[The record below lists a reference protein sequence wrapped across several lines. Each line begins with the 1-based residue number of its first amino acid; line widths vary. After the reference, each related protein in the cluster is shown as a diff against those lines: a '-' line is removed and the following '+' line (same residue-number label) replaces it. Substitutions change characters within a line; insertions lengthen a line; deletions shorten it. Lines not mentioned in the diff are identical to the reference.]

1 MAVQKA
7 MTTGT
12 NGVMDW
18 FDRNATSPY
27 YSVCEIISPTKKE
40 LLFSCN
46 EDSVDNARRILEE
59 NISAFEQNGV
69 NTLYALILHPKKDKT
84 GYITMNTPSHAMLK
98 FRPAELEQPIYGVGA
113 YTGGNGGSNRY
124 EMEKIME
131 KLNLLESKL
140 AESELEDEVD
150 ETPQSPINAMLN
162 NMASNPQVQEALISG
177 LLGVVGG
184 FLNNG
189 KQMTGVAGFNLSQ
202 TNPADIT
209 DEAIMILDSLIKKGV
224 SIDHLRKLDAMSNTK
239 LQSLLIM
246 L

>member
-113 YTGGNGGSNRY
+113 YTGGGGSNRY

-131 KLNLLESKL
+131 KLNLLENKL
-140 AESELEDEVD
+140 AMADEEEDIVD
-150 ETPQSPINAMLN
+150 TPVNPLNAMLY
-162 NMASNPQVQEALISG
+162 NMAANPQVQEALISG

-189 KQMTGVAGFNLSQ
+189 KQMQGVAGINV
-202 TNPADIT
+202 TAEIT
-209 DEAIMILDSLIKKGV
+209 EESLQILDSLMKKGV
-224 SIDHLRKLDAMSNTK
+224 SLDHLRKLDAMPNTK

>member
-98 FRPAELEQPIYGVGA
+98 FRPAELEQPVYGVGA
-113 YTGGNGGSNRY
+113 YTGGGGGGNSY
-124 EMEKIME
+124 AMEKIMD
-131 KLNLLESKL
+131 KLNMLESRL
-140 AESELEDEVD
+140 AANEEFEEIDQV
-150 ETPQSPINAMLN
+150 PQSPINAML
-162 NMASNPQVQEALISG
+162 SNPQVQEALISG
-177 LLGVVGG
+177 LLGVVGNM
-184 FLNNG
+184 LNGG
-189 KQMTGVAGFNLSQ
+189 KPMSGVAGIGNV
-202 TNPADIT
+202 T
-209 DEAIMILDSLIKKGV
+209 DEAVTILDSLIKKGV
-224 SIDHLRKLDAMSNTK
+224 SVEHLRKLDAMSNTK

>member
-12 NGVMDW
+12 SGVMDW

-98 FRPAELEQPIYGVGA
+98 FRPAELEQPVYGVGA
-113 YTGGNGGSNRY
+113 YTGGGGGSNSY
-124 EMEKIME
+124 AMEKIMD
-131 KLNLLESKL
+131 KLNMLESRL
-140 AESELEDEVD
+140 SATEELEEIDEA
-150 ETPQSPINAMLN
+150 PQSPINAML
-162 NMASNPQVQEALISG
+162 SNPQVQEALISG
-177 LLGVVGG
+177 LLGMVGG
-184 FLNNG
+184 FLQNG
-189 KQMTGVAGFNLSQ
+189 KPMSGVAGIDNV
-202 TNPADIT
+202 T
-209 DEAIMILDSLIKKGV
+209 DEAVTILDSLLKKGV
-224 SIDHLRKLDAMSNTK
+224 SVEHLRKLDAMSSAK
-239 LQSLLIM
+239 LKSLLTM

>member
-12 NGVMDW
+12 SGVMDW

-98 FRPAELEQPIYGVGA
+98 FRPAELEQPVYGVGA
-113 YTGGNGGSNRY
+113 YTGGGGGSNRY

-131 KLNLLESKL
+131 KLTMLESKL
-140 AESELEDEVD
+140 AETDQDEYD
-150 ETPQSPINAMLN
+150 EPPQSPINAMIT
-162 NMASNPQVQEALISG
+162 NMCANPHIQEALFSGVLG
-177 LLGVVGG
+177 LLSG
-184 FLNNG
+184 FANNG
-189 KQMTGVAGFNLSQ
+189 KPMTGVAGINV
-202 TNPADIT
+202 TAEIT
-209 DEAIMILDSLIKKGV
+209 EESLQILDSLMKKGV
-224 SIDHLRKLDAMSNTK
+224 SLEHLRKLDAMSNNK

>member
-12 NGVMDW
+12 SGVMDW

-98 FRPAELEQPIYGVGA
+98 FRPAELEQPVYGVGA
-113 YTGGNGGSNRY
+113 YTGGGGGSNSY
-124 EMEKIME
+124 AMEKIMD
-131 KLNLLESKL
+131 KLNMLESRI
-140 AESELEDEVD
+140 AASEEFEEIDEK
-150 ETPQSPINAMLN
+150 PQSPINAML
-162 NMASNPQVQEALISG
+162 SNPQVQEALISG
-177 LLGVVGG
+177 LLGMVGG
-184 FLNNG
+184 FLQNG
-189 KQMTGVAGFNLSQ
+189 KPMSGVAGIGNV
-202 TNPADIT
+202 T
-209 DEAIMILDSLIKKGV
+209 DEAVTILDSLIKKGV
-224 SIDHLRKLDAMSNTK
+224 SVEHLRKLDAMSNTK

>member
-98 FRPAELEQPIYGVGA
+98 FRPAELEQPIYGVGT
-113 YTGGNGGSNRY
+113 YTGGGGSNRY

-131 KLNLLESKL
+131 KLNLLENKL
-140 AESELEDEVD
+140 AMAEEEEDIVD
-150 ETPQSPINAMLN
+150 TPVNPLNAMLH
-162 NMASNPQVQEALISG
+162 NMAANPQVQEALISG

-189 KQMTGVAGFNLSQ
+189 KQMQGVAGINV
-202 TNPADIT
+202 TAEIT
-209 DEAIMILDSLIKKGV
+209 EESLQILDSLMKKGV
-224 SIDHLRKLDAMSNTK
+224 SLDHLRKLDAMPNTK

>member
-12 NGVMDW
+12 SGVMDW

-98 FRPAELEQPIYGVGA
+98 FRPAELEQPVYGVGA
-113 YTGGNGGSNRY
+113 YTGGGGGSHSY
-124 EMEKIME
+124 AMEKIMD
-131 KLNLLESKL
+131 KLNMLESRL
-140 AESELEDEVD
+140 AASEDYEEID
-150 ETPQSPINAMLN
+150 TKPQSPINAML
-162 NMASNPQVQEALISG
+162 SNPQVQEALISG
-177 LLGVVGG
+177 LLGVVGNM
-184 FLNNG
+184 LNGG
-189 KQMTGVAGFNLSQ
+189 KPMSGVAG
-202 TNPADIT
+202 IGVVT
-209 DEAIMILDSLIKKGV
+209 DEAVTILDSLIKKGV
-224 SIDHLRKLDAMSNTK
+224 SVEHLRKLDAMSNTK

>member
-12 NGVMDW
+12 SGVMDW

-46 EDSVDNARRILEE
+46 DDSVDNARRILEE

-98 FRPAELEQPIYGVGA
+98 FRPAELEQPVYGVGA
-113 YTGGNGGSNRY
+113 YTGGGGGSNSY
-124 EMEKIME
+124 AMEKIMD
-131 KLNLLESKL
+131 KLNMLESRL
-140 AESELEDEVD
+140 SATEELEEIDEV
-150 ETPQSPINAMLN
+150 PQSPINAML
-162 NMASNPQVQEALISG
+162 SNPQVQEALISG
-177 LLGVVGG
+177 LLGMVGG
-184 FLNNG
+184 FLQNG
-189 KQMTGVAGFNLSQ
+189 KPMSGVAGIDNV
-202 TNPADIT
+202 T
-209 DEAIMILDSLIKKGV
+209 DEAVTILDSLLKKGV
-224 SIDHLRKLDAMSNTK
+224 SVEHLRKLDAMSSAK
-239 LQSLLIM
+239 LKSLLTM

>member
-27 YSVCEIISPTKKE
+27 YSVCEIISATKKE

-113 YTGGNGGSNRY
+113 YTGGGGSNRY

-140 AESELEDEVD
+140 AENELEDEVY
-150 ETPQSPINAMLN
+150 ETPANPLNAMLN

-177 LLGVVGG
+177 LIGMVGG

-189 KQMTGVAGFNLSQ
+189 KQMQGVAGINV
-202 TNPADIT
+202 TAEIT
-209 DEAIMILDSLIKKGV
+209 EESLQILDSLMKKGV
-224 SIDHLRKLDAMSNTK
+224 SLEHLRKLDAMTNTK
-239 LQSLLIM
+239 LQSLLMM

>member
-12 NGVMDW
+12 SGVMDW

-98 FRPAELEQPIYGVGA
+98 FRPAELEQPVYGVGA
-113 YTGGNGGSNRY
+113 YNGGGGGGNSY
-124 EMEKIME
+124 AMEKIMD
-131 KLNLLESKL
+131 KLNMLESRL
-140 AESELEDEVD
+140 AATEEYEEMDQP
-150 ETPQSPINAMLN
+150 PQSPINAML
-162 NMASNPQVQEALISG
+162 SNPQVQEALISG
-177 LLGVVGG
+177 LLGVVGNM
-184 FLNNG
+184 LNGG
-189 KQMTGVAGFNLSQ
+189 KPINAVAGIGNI
-202 TNPADIT
+202 N
-209 DEAIMILDSLIKKGV
+209 DEAIIILDSLMKKGV
-224 SIDHLRKLDAMSNTK
+224 SIDHLKKLNAMTDSK
-239 LQSLLIM
+239 LQNLLIM

>member
-98 FRPAELEQPIYGVGA
+98 FRPAELEAPVYGVGA
-113 YTGGNGGSNRY
+113 YTGGGGSNRY

-131 KLNLLESKL
+131 KLNLLETRL
-140 AESELEDEVD
+140 AEADLEQYE
-150 ETPQSPINAMLN
+150 ETPQNPLNTMLS
-162 NMASNPQVQEALISG
+162 NMAANPQVQEALISG
-177 LLGVVGG
+177 LIGVVGG

-189 KQMTGVAGFNLSQ
+189 KQMTGVAGIGQVN
-202 TNPADIT
+202 
-209 DEAIMILDSLIKKGV
+209 DEAILILDSLIKKGV
-224 SIDHLRKLDAMSNTK
+224 SLEHLRKLDAMTNTK

>member
-12 NGVMDW
+12 SGVMDW

-98 FRPAELEQPIYGVGA
+98 FRPAELEQPVYGVGA
-113 YTGGNGGSNRY
+113 YTGGGGGNNSY
-124 EMEKIME
+124 AMEKIMD
-131 KLNLLESKL
+131 KLNMLESRL
-140 AESELEDEVD
+140 AAAEEFEEIEEKPKTGID
-150 ETPQSPINAMLN
+150 AML
-162 NMASNPQVQEALISG
+162 SNPQVQEALISG
-177 LLGVVGG
+177 LLGMVGG
-184 FLNNG
+184 FLQNG
-189 KQMTGVAGFNLSQ
+189 KPMSGVAGIGNV
-202 TNPADIT
+202 T
-209 DEAIMILDSLIKKGV
+209 DEAVTILDSLIKKGV
-224 SIDHLRKLDAMSNTK
+224 SVEHLRKLDAMSNTK

>member
-98 FRPAELEQPIYGVGA
+98 FRPAELEQPVYGVGA
-113 YTGGNGGSNRY
+113 YTGGGGGNNSY
-124 EMEKIME
+124 AMEKIMD
-131 KLNLLESKL
+131 KLNMLENRL
-140 AESELEDEVD
+140 AAAEEFEEI
-150 ETPQSPINAMLN
+150 EQPPQSPINAML
-162 NMASNPQVQEALISG
+162 SNPQVQEALISG
-177 LLGVVGG
+177 LLGVVGNM
-184 FLNNG
+184 LNGG
-189 KQMTGVAGFNLSQ
+189 KPINAVAGIGSIN
-202 TNPADIT
+202 
-209 DEAIMILDSLIKKGV
+209 DEAITILDSLMKKGV
-224 SIDHLRKLDAMSNTK
+224 SIEHLKKLNAMSDSK
-239 LQSLLIM
+239 LQNLLIM

>member
-12 NGVMDW
+12 SGVMDW

-140 AESELEDEVD
+140 AESELENEVD

>member
-12 NGVMDW
+12 SGVMDW

-84 GYITMNTPSHAMLK
+84 GYITMSTPSHAMLK

-113 YTGGNGGSNRY
+113 YTGGGGSNRY

-131 KLNLLESKL
+131 KLNMLETKL
-140 AESELEDEVD
+140 AEADEEDEII
-150 ETPQSPINAMLN
+150 ETPQSPLNTMIN
-162 NMASNPQVQEALISG
+162 NMVSNPQVQEALISG

-189 KQMTGVAGFNLSQ
+189 KQMTGVAGFTLSQ
-202 TNPADIT
+202 PNVIT
-209 DEAIMILDSLIKKGV
+209 DEAVIILDSLMKKGV
-224 SIDHLRKLDAMSNTK
+224 SLNHLKKLDAMTNAK

>member
-98 FRPAELEQPIYGVGA
+98 FRPAELEAPIYGVGA
-113 YTGGNGGSNRY
+113 YTGGGSNRY

-131 KLNLLESKL
+131 KLNLLESKI
-140 AESELEDEVD
+140 AEADQEEYE
-150 ETPQSPINAMLN
+150 EAPQNPFNAMLN

-184 FLNNG
+184 FINNG
-189 KQMTGVAGFNLSQ
+189 KPMSGVAGIDVIN
-202 TNPADIT
+202 
-209 DEAIMILDSLIKKGV
+209 DEAIQILNSLIKKGV
-224 SIDHLRKLDAMSNTK
+224 SLEHLRKLDAMTNTK
-239 LQSLLIM
+239 LKSLLIM

>member
-12 NGVMDW
+12 SGVMDW

-98 FRPAELEQPIYGVGA
+98 FRPAELETPVYGVGA
-113 YTGGNGGSNRY
+113 YTGGGSERNSY
-124 EMEKIME
+124 AMEKIMD
-131 KLNLLESKL
+131 KLNMLESRL
-140 AESELEDEVD
+140 SAAEEYDEV
-150 ETPQSPINAMLN
+150 EEKPQSPINTML
-162 NMASNPQVQEALISG
+162 ANPQVQEALISG
-177 LLGVVGG
+177 LLGMVGG
-184 FLNNG
+184 FIHH
-189 KQMTGVAGFNLSQ
+189 TPPVSGVAGIGQIN
-202 TNPADIT
+202 
-209 DEAIMILDSLIKKGV
+209 DEAIALLDSLIKKGV
-224 SIDHLRKLDAMSNTK
+224 SIDHLRKLNAMSDSK
-239 LQSLLIM
+239 LQNLLIM

>member
-113 YTGGNGGSNRY
+113 YTGGGSNRY

-131 KLNLLESKL
+131 KLNLLENKL
-140 AESELEDEVD
+140 AMAEEEEDIVD
-150 ETPQSPINAMLN
+150 TPVNPLNAMLH
-162 NMASNPQVQEALISG
+162 NMAANPQVQEALISG

-189 KQMTGVAGFNLSQ
+189 KQMQGVAGINV
-202 TNPADIT
+202 TAEIT
-209 DEAIMILDSLIKKGV
+209 EESLQILDSLMKKGV
-224 SIDHLRKLDAMSNTK
+224 SLDHLRKLDAMPNTK

>member
-12 NGVMDW
+12 SGVMDW

-98 FRPAELEQPIYGVGA
+98 FRPAELEQPVYGVGA
-113 YTGGNGGSNRY
+113 YTGGGGGNSY
-124 EMEKIME
+124 AMEKIMD
-131 KLNLLESKL
+131 KLNMLESRL
-140 AESELEDEVD
+140 AAAEEFDEVEEKPKTGID
-150 ETPQSPINAMLN
+150 AML
-162 NMASNPQVQEALISG
+162 SNPQVQEALISG
-177 LLGVVGG
+177 LLGMVGG
-184 FLNNG
+184 FLQNG
-189 KQMTGVAGFNLSQ
+189 KPMSGVAGIGNV
-202 TNPADIT
+202 T
-209 DEAIMILDSLIKKGV
+209 DEAVTILDSLIKKGV
-224 SIDHLRKLDAMSNTK
+224 SVEHLRKLDAMSNTK

>member
-12 NGVMDW
+12 SGVMDW

-46 EDSVDNARRILEE
+46 EDSIDNSRRILEE

-98 FRPAELEQPIYGVGA
+98 FRPAELEQPVYGVGA
-113 YTGGNGGSNRY
+113 YTGGGGGNSY
-124 EMEKIME
+124 AMEKIMD
-131 KLNLLESKL
+131 KLNMLESRL
-140 AESELEDEVD
+140 SAAEQFDEID
-150 ETPQSPINAMLN
+150 EAPQSPINAML
-162 NMASNPQVQEALISG
+162 SNPQVQEALISG

-184 FLNNG
+184 FLQSG
-189 KQMTGVAGFNLSQ
+189 KPMSGVAGISNV
-202 TNPADIT
+202 T
-209 DEAIMILDSLIKKGV
+209 DEAIAILDSLIKKGISV
-224 SIDHLRKLDAMSNTK
+224 EHLKKLDAMSTTK

>member
-98 FRPAELEQPIYGVGA
+98 FRPAELEQPIYGVVA
-113 YTGGNGGSNRY
+113 YNVGGGSNRY

-140 AESELEDEVD
+140 AEAELEEYE
-150 ETPQSPINAMLN
+150 ETPQNPINAMLS
-162 NMASNPQVQEALISG
+162 NMAANPQVQEALISG

-189 KQMTGVAGFNLSQ
+189 KQMQGVAGIEQVN
-202 TNPADIT
+202 
-209 DEAIMILDSLIKKGV
+209 DEAILILDSLIKKGV
-224 SIDHLRKLDAMSNTK
+224 SIEHLRKLDAMTNTK

>member
-113 YTGGNGGSNRY
+113 YTGGGGSNRY

-150 ETPQSPINAMLN
+150 QTPQNPINTMLS
-162 NMASNPQVQEALISG
+162 NMAANPQVQEALISG

-189 KQMTGVAGFNLSQ
+189 KQMQGVAGIEQVN
-202 TNPADIT
+202 
-209 DEAIMILDSLIKKGV
+209 DEAILILDSLIKKGV
-224 SIDHLRKLDAMSNTK
+224 SIEHLRKLDAMTNTK

>member
-12 NGVMDW
+12 SGVMDW

-98 FRPAELEQPIYGVGA
+98 FRPAELEQPVYGVGA
-113 YTGGNGGSNRY
+113 YTGGGGGGNSY
-124 EMEKIME
+124 AMEKIMD
-131 KLNLLESKL
+131 KLNMIESRI
-140 AESELEDEVD
+140 AASEEFEEIDEK
-150 ETPQSPINAMLN
+150 PQSPINAML
-162 NMASNPQVQEALISG
+162 SNPQVQEALISG
-177 LLGVVGG
+177 LLGMVGG
-184 FLNNG
+184 MLNGG
-189 KQMTGVAGFNLSQ
+189 KPMSGVAGIGSINE
-202 TNPADIT
+202 
-209 DEAIMILDSLIKKGV
+209 EAITILDSLMKKGV
-224 SIDHLRKLDAMSNTK
+224 SIEHLKKLNSMTDSK
-239 LQSLLIM
+239 LQNLLIM

>member
-12 NGVMDW
+12 SGVMDW

-98 FRPAELEQPIYGVGA
+98 FRPAELEQPVYGVGA
-113 YTGGNGGSNRY
+113 YTGGGGGSNSY
-124 EMEKIME
+124 AMEKIMD
-131 KLNLLESKL
+131 KLNMLESRL
-140 AESELEDEVD
+140 SATEELEEIDEA
-150 ETPQSPINAMLN
+150 PQSPINAML
-162 NMASNPQVQEALISG
+162 SNPQVQEALISG
-177 LLGVVGG
+177 LLGMVGG
-184 FLNNG
+184 FLQNG
-189 KQMTGVAGFNLSQ
+189 KPMSGVAGIGNV
-202 TNPADIT
+202 T
-209 DEAIMILDSLIKKGV
+209 DEAVTILDSLIKKGV
-224 SIDHLRKLDAMSNTK
+224 SVEHLRKLDAMSNTK

>member
-12 NGVMDW
+12 SGVMDW

-98 FRPAELEQPIYGVGA
+98 FRPAELEQPVYGVGA
-113 YTGGNGGSNRY
+113 YTGSGGGNNSY
-124 EMEKIME
+124 AMEKIMD
-131 KLNLLESKL
+131 KLNMLESRL
-140 AESELEDEVD
+140 AAAEEFDEI
-150 ETPQSPINAMLN
+150 EQPPQSPINTML
-162 NMASNPQVQEALISG
+162 SNPQVQEALISG
-177 LLGVVGG
+177 LLGVVGNM
-184 FLNNG
+184 LNGG
-189 KQMTGVAGFNLSQ
+189 KPINAVAGIGSIN
-202 TNPADIT
+202 
-209 DEAIMILDSLIKKGV
+209 DEAIMILDSLMKKGV
-224 SIDHLRKLDAMSNTK
+224 SIEHLKKLNAMTDSK
-239 LQSLLIM
+239 LQNLLIM

>member
-12 NGVMDW
+12 SGVMDW

-98 FRPAELEQPIYGVGA
+98 FRPAELEQPVYGVGA
-113 YTGGNGGSNRY
+113 YTGGGGGNSY
-124 EMEKIME
+124 AMEKIMD
-131 KLNLLESKL
+131 KLNMLESRL
-140 AESELEDEVD
+140 AAAEEFEEIEEKPKTGID
-150 ETPQSPINAMLN
+150 AML
-162 NMASNPQVQEALISG
+162 SNPQVQEALISG
-177 LLGVVGG
+177 LLGMVGG
-184 FLNNG
+184 FLQNG
-189 KQMTGVAGFNLSQ
+189 KPMSGVAGIGNV
-202 TNPADIT
+202 T
-209 DEAIMILDSLIKKGV
+209 DEAVTILDSLIKKGV
-224 SIDHLRKLDAMSNTK
+224 SVEHLRKLDAMSNTK

>member
-98 FRPAELEQPIYGVGA
+98 FRPAELEQPVYGVGA
-113 YTGGNGGSNRY
+113 YTGGGNGGNSY
-124 EMEKIME
+124 AMEKIMD
-131 KLNLLESKL
+131 KLNMLESRL
-140 AESELEDEVD
+140 AATEEFEEIDQV
-150 ETPQSPINAMLN
+150 PQSPINAML
-162 NMASNPQVQEALISG
+162 SNPQVQEALISG
-177 LLGVVGG
+177 LLGVVGNM
-184 FLNNG
+184 LNGG
-189 KQMTGVAGFNLSQ
+189 KPMSGVAGIGNV
-202 TNPADIT
+202 T
-209 DEAIMILDSLIKKGV
+209 DEAVTILDSLIKKGV
-224 SIDHLRKLDAMSNTK
+224 SVEHLRKLDAMTNTK

>member
-7 MTTGT
+7 QTTGT
-12 NGVMDW
+12 SGVMDW
-18 FDRNATSPY
+18 YDRNATSPY

-46 EDSVDNARRILEE
+46 EDSLDNARRILEE

-98 FRPAELEQPIYGVGA
+98 FRPAELETPVYGVGA
-113 YTGGNGGSNRY
+113 YTGGGSGNSY
-124 EMEKIME
+124 AMEKIMD
-131 KLNLLESKL
+131 KLNMLESRL
-140 AESELEDEVD
+140 SAAEQFDEIEEV
-150 ETPQSPINAMLN
+150 PQSPINAML
-162 NMASNPQVQEALISG
+162 SNPQVQEALISG
-177 LLGVVGG
+177 LIGVVGG
-184 FLNNG
+184 FLQNG
-189 KQMTGVAGFNLSQ
+189 KPMSGVAGIGNVS
-202 TNPADIT
+202 
-209 DEAIMILDSLIKKGV
+209 DEAITILDNLIKKGI
-224 SIDHLRKLDAMSNTK
+224 SIEHLRKLDAMSSVK